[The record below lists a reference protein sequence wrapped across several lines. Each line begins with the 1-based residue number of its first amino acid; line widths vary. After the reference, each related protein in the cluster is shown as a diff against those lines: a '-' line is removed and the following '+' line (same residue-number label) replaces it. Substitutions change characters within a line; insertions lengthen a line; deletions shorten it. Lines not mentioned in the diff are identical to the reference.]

1 MSGAARVRT
10 GGDGRIVRVSVR
22 RVVAALAALLATS
35 CGGGQVDAPAAPT
48 TPTPAVVTV
57 LPRDEVGQ
65 AHRAALDLIA
75 LGELGKEKGSTQALR
90 SLATRTAGD
99 GRSLDG
105 QIRELATAGGLAL
118 GDDVDAATQGVL
130 TDLQARG
137 GRDFDQAWLRAATVV
152 VGQGREAADGVR
164 SAPGASREA
173 GSVAGNVL
181 ARLAALANALRNAT
195 TKAATPTR

>member
-1 MSGAARVRT
+1 M
-10 GGDGRIVRVSVR
+10 SVR
-22 RVVAALAALLATS
+22 RAAAVLAALLATS
-35 CGGGQVDAPAAPT
+35 CGGGQVDASVAGGPTASASAA
-48 TPTPAVVTV
+48 VDV

-75 LGELGKEKGSTQALR
+75 LGELGREKGSTQALR

-99 GRSLDG
+99 GRSLDQ

-130 TDLQARG
+130 TDLQSRG
-137 GRDFDQAWLRAATVV
+137 GRDFDQAWLRAVTVV
-152 VGQGREAADGVR
+152 VGQGRDAADGVR
-164 SAPGASREA
+164 SAPGTSREA

-181 ARLAALANALRNAT
+181 ARLAALSNALRNAT
-195 TKAATPTR
+195 TRAGTPTR

>member
-1 MSGAARVRT
+1 MA
-10 GGDGRIVRVSVR
+10 
-22 RVVAALAALLATS
+22 
-35 CGGGQVDAPAAPT
+35 
-48 TPTPAVVTV
+48 V

-65 AHRAALDLIA
+65 THRAALDLIA
-75 LGELGKEKGSTQALR
+75 LGELGREKGGTQALR

-99 GRSLDG
+99 GRSLDE

-118 GDDVDAATQGVL
+118 GDEVDAATQGVL
-130 TDLQARG
+130 TDLQTRG

-152 VGQGREAADGVR
+152 VGQGREAADAIR

-181 ARLAALANALRNAT
+181 ARLAALSNALRNAT
-195 TKAATPTR
+195 HESGHAPR

>member
-1 MSGAARVRT
+1 M
-10 GGDGRIVRVSVR
+10 SVR
-22 RVVAALAALLATS
+22 RAAAATLTVLLATS
-35 CGGGQVDAPAAPT
+35 CGGQLDAPGAGAPT
-48 TPTPAVVTV
+48 ASASAAVAV

-65 AHRAALDLIA
+65 THRAALDLIA
-75 LGELGKEKGSTQALR
+75 LGELGREKGSTQAMR

-130 TDLQARG
+130 SDLQARG

-181 ARLAALANALRNAT
+181 ARLAALSNALRNAT
-195 TKAATPTR
+195 TRAGTPTR